1 MTREGNLTI
10 VLLIVLIAI
19 ALSFAGGGFYLY
31 QKERTRNTALQEE
44 LDDIKTRQKI
54 SEKKLEESQNTIS
67 TLGLKLEDAKTQ
79 ISNLNTELQQEKVTK
94 QEALTK
100 IEQLKTDLEQ
110 QKQLRTDL
118 EKKFNQA
125 QKDVDKI
132 QTQLKELN
140 AKKTELEIKIED
152 LEAQSQAQGVE
163 LGKIIVGSEATK
175 AAEVKTA
182 APKLPAFK
190 LAQEVPVKTA
200 VASGVEGKVLV
211 VNKDYDFVVIN
222 LGSKD
227 AVQIGNVFSI
237 YHSNSYLG
245 DVKIEKVHDSMAAAG
260 FMSSDIKGKV
270 SEGDK
275 VVRKAK

>member
-19 ALSFAGGGFYLY
+19 ALSFAGGGLYLY
-31 QKERTRNTALQEE
+31 QKERARNTALQEE
-44 LDDIKTRQKI
+44 LDDIKTRQRI

-67 TLGLKLEDAKTQ
+67 GLGLKLEDAKTQ
-79 ISNLNTELQQEKVTK
+79 IVNLNNELQQEKATK

-100 IEQLKTDLEQ
+100 MEQLKADLEQ

-132 QTQLKELN
+132 QTQVRELN
-140 AKKTELEIKIED
+140 TKKTELEEKIND

-163 LGKIIVGSEATK
+163 LGKIVVGSEANK
-175 AAEVKTA
+175 VAEVKTA
-182 APKLPAFK
+182 PPRLPAFK
-190 LAQEVPVKTA
+190 LSQEVPAKTI
-200 VASGVEGKVLV
+200 VAPGAEGKVLV

-222 LGSKD
+222 LGNKD
-227 AVQIGNVFSI
+227 GVQIGNIFSI

>member
-1 MTREGNLTI
+1 MNREGNLTI

-31 QKERTRNTALQEE
+31 QKEHARNTALQEE

-79 ISNLNTELQQEKVTK
+79 IANLDNELQQEKASK

-100 IEQLKTDLEQ
+100 IGQLKADMEQ

-132 QTQLKELN
+132 QTQVRELN
-140 AKKTELEIKIED
+140 AKKTELEEKIND

-163 LGKIIVGSEATK
+163 LGKIIVGSEAK
-175 AAEVKTA
+175 VAEVKTTQ
-182 APKLPAFK
+182 PKLPAFK
-190 LAQEVPVKTA
+190 LSQEVPVKTI
-200 VASGVEGKVLV
+200 VAPGAEGKVLV

-227 AVQIGNVFSI
+227 AVQIGNIFSI